1 MRTVRFDTDDAEE
14 PIPEDD
20 TVPADEHLELAAR
33 AELLAEEN
41 SRLREEYVRARRAQ
55 YRNTALG
62 LAALGVVAGL
72 GGLVFPGSREVL
84 FVLAAT
90 GLFGG
95 VLTYSLTPGRFVA
108 AEVSER
114 VYAGLAANQA
124 ALAAELG
131 LREERVYLPGEGDGV
146 RLFVPRHREYDLPDA
161 DAGPIVADERSRGLL
176 LEPTG
181 DRLVRELERGLPG
194 ELAGQPAALAAQLA
208 DGLVEQLEL
217 ARSAEPDVDPETGRV
232 TVALG
237 DPAFGPVDRFDHPVA
252 SFFAV
257 GVATGLEQPVS
268 LAVEPGDDRA
278 DWLVTCRWDRNRS

>member
-14 PIPEDD
+14 PTPDDD

-62 LAALGVVAGL
+62 LAGLGVVAGL
-72 GGLVFPGSREVL
+72 GGLLVPGSREVL

-95 VLTYSLTPGRFVA
+95 LLTYSLTPGRFVA

-131 LREERVYLPGEGDGV
+131 LREERVYFLGEGGGV

-161 DAGPIVADERSRGLL
+161 DAGPIVADERSRGLV

-217 ARSAEPDVDPETGRV
+217 ARSAEPDVDPEAGRV
-232 TVALG
+232 TVALV

-257 GVATGLEQPVS
+257 GVATGLDRPIS
-268 LAVEPGDDRA
+268 LEVDPGDDRA
-278 DWLVTCRWDRNRS
+278 DWLVTCRLPLEE